1 MQGCQVLCQPCKMG
15 VPGSEPG
22 LETSESGSVPN
33 RRGFRFSYKQPSMTA
48 QPLLPDK
55 WTKFFMDIYIQAQP
69 PVLGTVNI
77 REIEEKAREAMKNH
91 LAAGTCSTDVANKKA
106 LENWK
111 IVPRML
117 VDATNRRLETT
128 IFGVKY
134 PTPLFVAPIGVQGIL
149 HADGELAS
157 ARAAGNVGIPYI
169 MSTASTRSIED
180 VATANGPDG
189 HRWYQLYWPRTS
201 EITLSLLKRAKAN
214 GFTAL
219 VITLDTMILGW
230 RPHDIETA
238 YLPFAYGVGIQV
250 GTSDPVFM
258 KRFGLEPRQ
267 AESTAFPFEPA
278 KIREA
283 AFERGDEHVM
293 REMLLG
299 KEWLGEV
306 NSGEFRTWE
315 DLKFIRDN
323 WDGPIVLKGIQ
334 RVSDAEKAIA
344 QGINGI
350 IVSNHGGRQVDGA
363 IGSLDALD
371 KIMRSRKVR
380 AAQKAGKLTVLFDS
394 GIRTGSDIIKAL
406 AIGAQGVLIARPFMY
421 GLAIAGQEGVEQILM
436 QTVCDLHV
444 SMGLTGYGDVNEIIG
459 KKDEILTK
467 LEYKL

>member
-1 MQGCQVLCQPCKMG
+1 
-15 VPGSEPG
+15 
-22 LETSESGSVPN
+22 
-33 RRGFRFSYKQPSMTA
+33 MTA
-48 QPLLPDK
+48 PPPLPDQ
-55 WTKFFMDIYIQAQP
+55 WTKFLMDIYIQAQP

-77 REIEEKAREAMKNH
+77 KEIEEKAREVMKDH
-91 LAAGTCSTDVANKKA
+91 LPAYMYTFGSAGTCLTDVANKKA

-111 IVPRML
+111 LVPRML
-117 VDATNRRLETT
+117 VGATNRSLETT
-128 IFGVKY
+128 IMGVKY
-134 PTPLFVAPIGVQGIL
+134 PAPIFLAPVGVQGIL

-157 ARAAGNVGIPYI
+157 ARAAGNVGVPYI

-180 VATANGPDG
+180 VAAANGPNS

-201 EITLSLLKRAKAN
+201 EIVLSLLKRVKAS

-230 RPHDIETA
+230 RPHDLETA

-267 AESTAFPFEPA
+267 GESPAFPFEPT

-283 AFERGDEHVM
+283 AFEKGDEHM
-293 REMLLG
+293 AREMLLG

-306 NSGEFRTWE
+306 NSGVFRTWE
-315 DLKFIRDN
+315 DVKFIRDN
-323 WDGPIVLKGIQ
+323 WDSPIVLKGIQ
-334 RVSDAEKAIA
+334 RVSDAEKATA
-344 QGINGI
+344 MGIEGI

-371 KIMRSRKVR
+371 MIMRSRKVR
-380 AAQKAGKLTVLFDS
+380 AAQRSGKLTVLFDS

-406 AIGAQGVLIARPFMY
+406 AIGAQGVLIGRPFMY
-421 GLAIAGQEGVEQILM
+421 GLAIAGQEGVEQILL
-436 QTVCDLHV
+436 QTICDLHIT
-444 SMGLTGYGDVNEIIG
+444 MGLTGYGDINEIIG
-459 KKDEILTK
+459 KRDEILRK

>member
-1 MQGCQVLCQPCKMG
+1 MSL
-15 VPGSEPG
+15 
-22 LETSESGSVPN
+22 
-33 RRGFRFSYKQPSMTA
+33 RRLHIDIHHHDRYELSSMTA
-48 QPLLPDK
+48 QPPLPDK
-55 WTKFFMDIYIQAQP
+55 WIKFLTDIYALAQQP
-69 PVLGTVNI
+69 ILGTVDLK
-77 REIEEKAREAMKNH
+77 EIEEKAREVMRNH
-91 LAAGTCSTDVANKKA
+91 LPAYLYTFGSAGTCSTDLANKKA

-117 VDATNRRLETT
+117 IGATDRRLETT

-134 PTPLFVAPIGVQGIL
+134 PAPLFVAPVGVQGIL
-149 HADGELAS
+149 HADGELAT
-157 ARAAGNVGIPYI
+157 ARAAGNVGVPFI
-169 MSTASTRSIED
+169 MSTASSRSIED
-180 VATANGPDG
+180 VATANGTNG
-189 HRWYQLYWPRTS
+189 HRWFQLYWPRTS
-201 EITLSLLKRAKAN
+201 EIILSLLKRAKEN

-238 YLPFAYGVGIQV
+238 FLPFAYGVGIQV

-278 KIREA
+278 KIREV
-283 AFERGDEHVM
+283 AFEKGDEHM
-293 REMLLG
+293 AREMLLG
-299 KEWLGEV
+299 REWLGEV
-306 NSGEFRTWE
+306 NSGVFRTWE

-334 RVSDAEKAIA
+334 RVSDAEQAIA
-344 QGINGI
+344 RGIDGI

-371 KIMRSRKVR
+371 RIMRSHKVR
-380 AAQKAGKLTVLFDS
+380 AARQSGKLTVLFDS

-406 AIGAQGVLIARPFMY
+406 AMGAQGVLIARPFMY

-436 QTVCDLHV
+436 QTISDLHIT
-444 SMGLTGYGDVNEIIG
+444 MGLTGYGDINEIIG
-459 KKDEILTK
+459 KRDEILTR